1 MGLERL
7 DKYHAER
14 TLIQNGGHG
23 KGGKRK
29 KEGKTAKEKRRKK
42 EGGTEIYEKISKSG
56 GHSQLVYA

>member
-42 EGGTEIYEKISKSG
+42 EGDFKKRR
-56 GHSQLVYA
+56 HSQLVYA